1 MKLNSKYYDILKW
14 VVTIVLPASIALIG
28 TIGGSIDWSYT
39 EVTLTIVAAVTT
51 FLGTALGVSN
61 LNYKK
66 EDK

>member
-51 FLGTALGVSN
+51 FLGATLGISN
-61 LNYKK
+61 ANYKK